1 MGRIFIAAA
10 AAGCAASLCACATIT
25 EGRHQTITVYSVPPG
40 ASCVLKRKGV
50 EIGSI
55 ASTPGTVSVDKT
67 KHDVTILCDKPGYQR
82 ATFLDHSGVEA
93 MTVGNAIAGGVIGW
107 AIDSSTGSDNR
118 YASPVTITLTPEAT
132 AAPANNSASAAAPTS
147 ATAPASA
154 GAPAPTTQ
162 PSAQP
167 ASAPSHSP

>member
-1 MGRIFIAAA
+1 MKRIPIAAA
-10 AAGCAASLCACATIT
+10 AACCALSLGACATIT
-25 EGRHQTITVYSVPPG
+25 EGRHQDISVNTVPPD
-40 ASCVLKRKGV
+40 AACVLQRQGV
-50 EIGSI
+50 EIAKI
-55 ASTPGTVSVDKT
+55 DSTPGKATIEKT
-67 KHDVTILCDKPGYQR
+67 KHDLMILCDKPGYQR
-82 ATFLDHSGVEA
+82 ATFLDHSGIEA

-147 ATAPASA
+147 VAAPASA